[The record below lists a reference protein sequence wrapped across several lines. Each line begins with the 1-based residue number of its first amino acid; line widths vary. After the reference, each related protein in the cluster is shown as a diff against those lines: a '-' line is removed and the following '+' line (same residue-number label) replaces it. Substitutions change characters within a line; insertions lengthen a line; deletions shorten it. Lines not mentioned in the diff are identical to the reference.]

1 MAPENGSIL
10 FQGNLYLGKMTNMRS
25 SHTTRSI
32 EDYLND
38 FAGREDMPGYDASR
52 PIRIAE
58 ENRDFVWT
66 DEMCKEFIV
75 SIFSGF
81 TIPLMTICDN
91 LIMDGGNRSTVL
103 MKWRQNEFTVTF
115 GGWEGNYE
123 AMTPDLS
130 ARWNRCVIP
139 MTIITNA
146 TPLERSQIYENLN
159 KGIVLTT
166 GQLLKNRKYLPLV
179 RTAMALMGRH
189 VDGEVSAR
197 LRAIRELVCNVWKT
211 TFKHTKSMREL
222 ALAYMIV
229 VGSQFGPAYCH
240 TSFVKHLPAMLNT
253 READIDL
260 SNLEFLLETLR
271 SIDPDNRVPPKK
283 KEDIFK
289 RFWGAMVYDLHTMSS
304 RTQFVEKWTTFCREA
319 YDVLTASQL
328 KTLVDIGTARA
339 SNEARIQRL
348 SEKVATFLQRG
359 TTTVPS
365 DSDADSDVEDSDED

>member
-1 MAPENGSIL
+1 
-10 FQGNLYLGKMTNMRS
+10 MTNMRS

-38 FAGREDMPGYDASR
+38 FAGREGMPGYDATK
-52 PIRIAE
+52 PIKIAE

-66 DEMCKEFIV
+66 DEMCKEFIK
-75 SIFSGF
+75 SIFAGF

-91 LIMDGGNRSTVL
+91 LVMDGGNRSTVL
-103 MKWRQNEFTVTF
+103 MKWRRNEFTVTF

-123 AMTPDLS
+123 AMTPELS

-139 MTIITNA
+139 MTIITHANS
-146 TPLERSQIYENLN
+146 LERSQIYENLN

-166 GQLLKNRKYLPLV
+166 GQLMKNRKYLPLV
-179 RTAMALMGRH
+179 RTAMILMGH
-189 VDGEVSAR
+189 PVGGEISPRFV
-197 LRAIRELVCNVWKT
+197 AIRELICKVWKT

-222 ALAYMIV
+222 ALMYMII
-229 VGSQFGPAYCH
+229 VGCQFGPAYCH
-240 TSFVKHLPAMLNT
+240 TSFAKHLPTMLST
-253 READIDL
+253 DAEDKIDL

-304 RTQFVEKWTTFCREA
+304 RAQFVEKWVTFCREA
-319 YDVLTASQL
+319 YDVLTPSQL

-359 TTTVPS
+359 TTTPPTEG
-365 DSDADSDVEDSDED
+365 DDDSDVDDSEDD